1 MDEPHQRWILCSTS
15 TNDYGVTFFTLL
27 CRDIVTNDED
37 YTELMDI
44 LKRDFGV
51 VETGQ
56 LVGPYSSHYYLQIAS
71 LCFAII
77 LDDPDSLDLY
87 ARDKRDKPA
96 MELFVARLLDALN
109 GQEKA
114 ADHSSG

>member
-1 MDEPHQRWILCSTS
+1 MDEPHPRWILSSTS

-27 CRDIVTNDED
+27 CRDSVKNDED
-37 YTELMDI
+37 YTELLEI

-56 LVGPYSSHYYLQIAS
+56 LVGPYSVHKYLQAAS
-71 LCFAII
+71 LCFAVI

-109 GQEKA
+109 GQENA
-114 ADHSSG
+114 ANRSSG